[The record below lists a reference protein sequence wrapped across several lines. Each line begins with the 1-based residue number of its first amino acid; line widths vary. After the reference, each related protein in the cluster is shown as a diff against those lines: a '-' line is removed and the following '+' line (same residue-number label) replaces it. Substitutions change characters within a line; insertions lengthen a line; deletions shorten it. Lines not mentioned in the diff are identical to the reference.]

1 MEFPPDVYVW
11 QAVADEIKRRIKAG
25 QYQPRMPIP
34 AERRMAEEFGVAVN
48 TVRRAV
54 AVLREEGVLMT
65 LPAKGT
71 FVAPIVDVEQDPS
84 AD

>member
-11 QAVADEIKRRIKAG
+11 QAVADEIKRRIQAG
-25 QYQPRMPIP
+25 QYPPRMPIP
-34 AERRMAEEFGVAVN
+34 AERRMAEEFGVAIK

-54 AVLREEGVLMT
+54 QVLRDEGVLIT

-71 FVAPIVDVEQDPS
+71 FVVDPNRPDREES
-84 AD
+84 A